1 LDKVCKA
8 LGLTFE
14 HNAPVETDLS
24 ANIRIY
30 RVAILGEWRDRFST
44 SLEDS
49 GLTEIKVPS
58 DLLPALFEEI
68 LDLLEGGGGDPI
80 PCHHRLPMVGALA
93 DFPANISVCLK
104 LLNAGEATLK
114 AFLLGRIE
122 AFGMKSEFDREC
134 IMWDLNKATHKLIHR
149 EIQGICEQS
158 LRPIAEICGRIEGHG
173 DTRRQGI
180 PAYDAINFQT

>member
-1 LDKVCKA
+1 M
-8 LGLTFE
+8 
-14 HNAPVETDLS
+14 ETDLP
-24 ANIRIY
+24 ANIRLH
-30 RVAILGEWRDRFST
+30 RVAILGEWRDRFAT

-49 GLTEIKVPS
+49 GLTEIKVPF
-58 DLLPALFEEI
+58 DLLPTLFDEI
-68 LDLLEGGGGDPI
+68 LDLLEGGGRDHI
-80 PCHHRLPMVGALA
+80 PCHDRPPIVGALA

-134 IMWDLNKATHKLIHR
+134 FMWDLNKATHILIHR

-158 LRPIAEICGRIEGHG
+158 LRPIAESYGRIEGHG
-173 DTRRQGI
+173 DTRRQEI
-180 PAYDAINFQT
+180 PADDAMNFQT